1 VTTREPAHPAAVSH
15 DDSAA
20 LHGTGRPAWST
31 ASLLFDVFVASQA
44 VGALVDDALEGSP
57 LDATGYAVCSAVFD
71 EEALTPTTLARRLGM
86 PLTTAIDHVRSLERR
101 GFLARRRNP
110 ADGRSFQVVLTAD
123 GLAAHRVA
131 SGRFEVGWRRF
142 SASLDRHPD
151 AVRSALWAI
160 TAAATSAR
168 GTRRDP

>member
-1 VTTREPAHPAAVSH
+1 MTTGEPAPAAATRRSEPA
-15 DDSAA
+15 DAD
-20 LHGTGRPAWST
+20 GTGRPAWST

-44 VGALVDDALEGSP
+44 VGALVDDALAGSP

-101 GFLARRRNP
+101 GFVARRRNP
-110 ADGRSFQVVLTAD
+110 ADGRSFLVVLTGD
-123 GLAAHRVA
+123 GMAAHRGA
-131 SGRFEVGWRRF
+131 SERFEVGWRRF
-142 SASLDRHPD
+142 STALDLPPD
-151 AVRSALWAI
+151 DVRAVLSAI
-160 TAAATSAR
+160 TAAATRAR